1 MNINRAALTLDRL
14 HLDTSV
20 KGLEIATKRPC
31 SGRFLKGPIS
41 LTWLESAARCQG
53 RALHIGI
60 GLWYLAGL
68 KKSRTISAS
77 YKVFRRLGL
86 DRYAASRGLDYLEKA
101 GLIQVRRKQ
110 GCSPI
115 VILVV

>member
-1 MNINRAALTLDRL
+1 MHINRAALTLDHF
-14 HLDTSV
+14 HLDPGV
-20 KGLEIATKRPC
+20 KRLEIAKRPC

-53 RALHIGI
+53 RALHVGI

-77 YKVFRRLGL
+77 YKVLRRLGL
-86 DRYAASRGLDYLEKA
+86 DRYAASRGLAYLEKA

-110 GCSPI
+110 GRSPI
-115 VILVV
+115 VILIL